1 MTYKE
6 LMQILKEIQDDC
18 SARVSCDGCKF
29 YKIEGCALNHIPD
42 QWNLEDLYTFPKL
55 VVDTRQGLSIEEFG
69 EALEILEGGAD
80 NEN

>member
-6 LMQILKEIQDDC
+6 IMEILKEIQDDC

-29 YKIEGCALNHIPD
+29 YTLEGCALKHIPD
-42 QWNLEDLYTFPKL
+42 LWDLESLYTFPKP
-55 VVDTRQGLSIEEFG
+55 VDTRQGLSIEEFG